1 MATAGAPVIDDV
13 FGVIVHPVRRQLLE
27 RLATGEHRVTDLA
40 GPLPVSRSAVS
51 QHLRLMLRLGVVA
64 ERRDG
69 RERYYRLER
78 DGLTGSIVS
87 LRTWTPTHDRGQP
100 RHPRGPVPASARTR
114 MASTHGSGR
123 ARGVVD

>member
-1 MATAGAPVIDDV
+1 MASAGAPVIDDV

-27 RLATGEHRVTDLA
+27 RLASGERRVTDLA

-51 QHLRLMLRLGVVA
+51 QHLRLMLRVGVVS

-78 DGLTGSIVS
+78 AGLGEVEGWLERIDEF
-87 LRTWTPTHDRGQP
+87 WADRLHRLGAHLDTQP
-100 RHPRGPVPASARTR
+100 
-114 MASTHGSGR
+114 
-123 ARGVVD
+123 

>member
-1 MATAGAPVIDDV
+1 VATAGAPVIDDV

-27 RLATGEHRVTDLA
+27 RLASGERRVTDLA

-51 QHLRLMLRLGVVA
+51 QHLRLMLRVGVVS

-78 DGLTGSIVS
+78 AGLDEVESWLDQIDRFWADR
-87 LRTWTPTHDRGQP
+87 LRRLGAHLDAQP
-100 RHPRGPVPASARTR
+100 
-114 MASTHGSGR
+114 
-123 ARGVVD
+123 

>member
-27 RLATGEHRVTDLA
+27 RLAAGERRVTDLA

-78 DGLTGSIVS
+78 EGLTEVERWLERI
-87 LRTWTPTHDRGQP
+87 DRFWADRLDRLGAHLDA
-100 RHPRGPVPASARTR
+100 HP
-114 MASTHGSGR
+114 
-123 ARGVVD
+123 

>member
-1 MATAGAPVIDDV
+1 VATAGAPVIDDV

-27 RLATGEHRVTDLA
+27 RLAAGEHRVTDLA

-78 DGLTGSIVS
+78 DGLSEVEGWLERI
-87 LRTWTPTHDRGQP
+87 DRFWADRLDRLAAHLDANP
-100 RHPRGPVPASARTR
+100 
-114 MASTHGSGR
+114 
-123 ARGVVD
+123 